1 MLGPANEGARQSVK
15 FLGMSGLR
23 ISGMVSNSC
32 YSYSYLLL
40 YRGPIQ
46 KTGEPKRGTIS
57 EQVSYKLSR
66 RHQTVDLDT
75 FRWFLRVVSYSNP
88 ESHI

>member
-40 YRGPIQ
+40 YR
-46 KTGEPKRGTIS
+46 
-57 EQVSYKLSR
+57 VLSR
-66 RHQTVDLDT
+66 KLVSRNVEPYRNRCRTSSAVDT
-75 FRWFLRVVSYSNP
+75 KP
-88 ESHI
+88 

>member
-1 MLGPANEGARQSVK
+1 MLGPAKEGARQSVK

-40 YRGPIQ
+40 YRVLSR
-46 KTGEPKRGTIS
+46 TGEPKRGTMS
-57 EQVSYKLSR
+57 EQVSCKLSR

-75 FRWFLRVVSYSNP
+75 FRWFL
-88 ESHI
+88 